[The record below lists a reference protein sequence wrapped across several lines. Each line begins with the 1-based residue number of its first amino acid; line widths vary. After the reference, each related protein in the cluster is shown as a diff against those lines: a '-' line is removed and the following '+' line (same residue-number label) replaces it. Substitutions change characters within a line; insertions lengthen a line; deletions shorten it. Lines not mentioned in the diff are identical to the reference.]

1 MLVHIKDLIK
11 DAEKKGYAIGAFNVH
26 NLETILGVARAAVKA
41 KSPAIIQVSEGAI
54 KYMGRKPVNHLVST
68 IAKNLAPD
76 VQIAL
81 HLDTGS
87 SFESVLAC
95 MDAGFS
101 SVQIDAS
108 SMPIDENIELTKKI
122 VDIAHKRD
130 VWVQGEV
137 GSMIGGH
144 GKVGGKITG
153 VPLAEPSEVIAFVK
167 ATKVDSIAAAVGT
180 AHGAFTNEDVHLDL
194 VKSITEKLKTPLVL
208 HGGSGVP
215 DKVIAKAIKNGVR
228 IINIGTDIKVAFSD
242 TLKETCKKNRKETDP
257 RILLS
262 PSIDAVEAIVLNKMK
277 LFGSLGRSVDIKAKK
292 L

>member
-26 NLETILGVARAAVKA
+26 NLETMLGVARAAVKA
-41 KSPAIIQVSEGAI
+41 NSPAIMQVSEGAI

-68 IAKNLAPD
+68 IAKNLAPN

-81 HLDTGS
+81 HLDHGS

-95 MDAGFS
+95 MDADFS

-108 SMPIDENIELTKKI
+108 SLPLEENIELTKKI
-122 VDIAHKRD
+122 VAIAHKRG

-137 GSMIGGH
+137 GSMMGGH
-144 GKVGGKITG
+144 GKVGGVIKG
-153 VPLAEPSEVIAFVK
+153 VLLADPVEVIAFVK
-167 ATKVDSIAAAVGT
+167 ATKVNTIAAAVGT
-180 AHGAFTNEDVHLDL
+180 AHGAFTNEDVNLDL
-194 VKSITEKLKTPLVL
+194 LKSITTKIKTPFVL

-215 DKVIAKAIKNGVR
+215 DKVIVKAIKSGVR
-228 IINIGTDIKVAFSD
+228 IINIGTDIKVAFSE
-242 TLKETCKKNRKETDP
+242 TLKETCKNNKKETDP
-257 RILLS
+257 RVLLS
-262 PSIDAVEAIVLNKMK
+262 PSIDAVEAVVLNKMK
-277 LFGSLGRSVDIKAKK
+277 LFGSFGRSVDIKAKK